1 MKALVDADTILYRV
15 GFSKVDS
22 AGGAVDVLRNY
33 IGTILS
39 SVSNDAIFYL
49 TEKSPVRYRDR
60 FASTFVYKESR
71 AGAPSP
77 RFISEMTGWMLDNLD
92 TRIYSAEY
100 GEADDAVSI
109 QAWDMLREDNHN
121 YIVCAVDKDLNQIP
135 GNHYNYVTEKRSII
149 SPVEADKFF
158 FKQLLMGDRADSIPG
173 LPKVGEVKSTLALKD
188 ASTPKEMWE
197 IVLGMYSKHYEEMHE
212 DDLSNIL
219 YERGN
224 MLWMQ
229 RSEGQTWYPP
239 IPE

>member
-1 MKALVDADTILYRV
+1 MKVFVDADTILYRV

-22 AGGAVDVLRNY
+22 PSSAVDILRSY
-33 IGTILS
+33 IRTIHGD
-39 SVSNDAIFYL
+39 VGEDTFFYL
-49 TEKSPVRYRDR
+49 TEKSKTRYRDR

-71 AGAPSP
+71 EGAPSP
-77 RFISEMTGWMLDNLD
+77 RFITEMTQWMLDNLR
-92 TRIYSAEY
+92 TKIVSADV

-109 QAWDMLREDNHN
+109 DAWSMWNAGNLDYR
-121 YIVCAVDKDLNQIP
+121 VAAVDKDLNQIP
-135 GNHYNYVTEKRSII
+135 GNHYNYVTRKFTYI
-149 SPVEADKFF
+149 SETQANRFF

-173 LPKVGEVKSTLALKD
+173 IPQIGDVRSTQALKNCFTVE
-188 ASTPKEMWE
+188 AMWE
-197 IVLGMYSKHYEEMHE
+197 KVLEMYKESYPDMNE
-212 DDLSNIL
+212 DSLSSII